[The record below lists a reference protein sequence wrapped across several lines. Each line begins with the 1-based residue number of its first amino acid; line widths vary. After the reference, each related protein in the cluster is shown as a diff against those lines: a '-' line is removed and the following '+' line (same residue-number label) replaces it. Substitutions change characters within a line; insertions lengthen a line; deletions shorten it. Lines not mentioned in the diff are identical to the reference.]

1 VELTSEKAARY
12 IGGQIEVQNRV
23 GGFCYLGEIAT
34 SIVEGVGEDATFRVT
49 LTWMAR
55 GYPHLFPVHW
65 VNDNGN
71 LTYERSLL
79 IYDVL
84 DIGDDR
90 ILLLPSVVGE
100 STVVLFLP
108 GRGKL
113 DPSRVEGLN
122 LG

>member
-1 VELTSEKAARY
+1 MELTSEKAARY
-12 IGGQIEVQNRV
+12 VGGQIEIQNRA

-49 LTWMAR
+49 LTWRAR
-55 GYPHLFPVHW
+55 GYPCPFPMYW
-65 VNDNGN
+65 VKDDN
-71 LTYERSLL
+71 LTYERNLH

-90 ILLLPSVVGE
+90 IQLQPSVVGE

-122 LG
+122 LE